1 MSTAGLWLEKMA
13 LSRSPV
19 ECDSYGKHLTG
30 SVAPSSTGDGM
41 LQAYLVTRQR
51 VLLADHVAIATAATG
66 KG

>member
-13 LSRSPV
+13 
-19 ECDSYGKHLTG
+19 LTG